1 MSFHPNDVGRRS
13 RVAVVLLVGIFAVIT
28 SAFFRTQV
36 TGASQWT
43 LQSEKNRLRE
53 VPLAAPRGI
62 IFDRAGKIIA
72 ENLPGYTVSILSL
85 NPDSL
90 RTSLERLSTII
101 PYSED
106 DIATAIRRF
115 NRAPSRPA
123 VILADASFQE
133 VSVLEER
140 RSEFP
145 GLIIQSVPKRY
156 YPESRIVAPFIGYT
170 GEISETELGQERWK
184 AYKAGQRIGK
194 SGLELQYEEQLKGT
208 EGLRFVEVDARNRV
222 VRDAG
227 AAEEIQPR
235 AAPAIRTNI
244 DLDLQRFTVETF
256 GDTLRGSV
264 VALDPNTGAVLA
276 LHSGPTYDPNRFTG
290 GIQKSYWDSLNTD
303 PRKPMYNKAI
313 QGRYPPASTYKLAT
327 AIMGLERGIVKF
339 GDRMPQ
345 PCTGGYWY
353 GGRRFRC
360 WEKAGHGDVTLSRAI
375 EKSCNVYF
383 YQLGL
388 KLGLSNMLAGGVKL
402 RFGERSGIDLP
413 NETRPVWPASTDY
426 YNRVYGPRGW
436 VSGSAAM
443 NLAIGQGDNAQTVI
457 SMARFYTAL
466 ATGGVAATPEIVARE
481 PERRRVFTLSDSQM
495 LGLRNAL
502 AGVVS
507 ERGTAGSATLQGVI
521 VAGKTGTAQNPGN
534 PDHAWFVGFAPK
546 DDPKIVVA
554 VFLEFGEHGYSA
566 ARIAT
571 KVIQQYL
578 KTSAV
583 APPPVTD

>member
-13 RVAVVLLVGIFAVIT
+13 RVAVVLLVGIFALLT

-36 TGASQWT
+36 TGASAWA

-62 IFDRAGKIIA
+62 IYDRTGKIIA

-90 RTSLERLSTII
+90 RASLERLSTII
-101 PYSED
+101 VYSPD

-133 VSVLEER
+133 VSVLEEHR
-140 RSEFP
+140 TEFP

-156 YPESRIVAPFIGYT
+156 YPEAKVVAPFIGYT
-170 GEISETELGQERWK
+170 GEISEKELGLKRFET
-184 AYKAGQRIGK
+184 YKAGQRIGK
-194 SGLELQYEEQLKGT
+194 SGLELEYEEQLKGT

-227 AAEEIQPR
+227 AADEVLPK

-244 DLDLQRFTVETF
+244 DLDLQRFAVETF
-256 GDTLRGSV
+256 GDTLQGAI

-303 PRKPMYNKAI
+303 PKKPMYNKAI
-313 QGRYPPASTYKLAT
+313 QGTYPPASTYKLAT
-327 AIMGLERGIVKF
+327 AIMGLERGVVQLT
-339 GDRMPQ
+339 DRMPQ
-345 PCTGGYWY
+345 PCNGGYWF
-353 GGRRFRC
+353 GNRRFRC
-360 WEKAGHGDVTLSRAI
+360 WDKNGHGDVTLAQAI

-388 KLGLSNMLAGGVKL
+388 KLGLSNMLAGGVNL
-402 RFGERSGIDLP
+402 RLGERSGIDLP
-413 NETRPVWPASTDY
+413 NETRPTWPSSVKY
-426 YNRVYGPRGW
+426 YNDKYGARGW
-436 VSGSAAM
+436 VGGSAAM
-443 NLAIGQGDNAQTVI
+443 NLAIGQGNNAQTVV

-466 ATGGVAATPEIVARE
+466 ASGGWSTTPSIVARTVD
-481 PERRRVFTLSDSQM
+481 RKRVFTLSDSQM
-495 LGLRNAL
+495 AGLRDAL

-507 ERGTAGSATLQGVI
+507 ARGTAGSATLQGVI

-554 VFLEFGEHGYSA
+554 VFVEYGEHGYVA

-571 KVIQQYL
+571 KVIQHYL
-578 KTSAV
+578 KTTAI
-583 APPPVTD
+583 APPVTE